1 MIMEIINILIIKMV
15 VVALQA
21 LGLGNMRIDET

>member
-1 MIMEIINILIIKMV
+1 MEIINILIIKMV

-21 LGLGNMRIDET
+21 LGLDNMRIDET